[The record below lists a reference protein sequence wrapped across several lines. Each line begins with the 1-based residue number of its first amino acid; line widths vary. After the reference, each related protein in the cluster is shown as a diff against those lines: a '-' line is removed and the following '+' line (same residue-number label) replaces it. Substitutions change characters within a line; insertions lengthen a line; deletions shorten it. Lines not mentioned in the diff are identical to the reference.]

1 MIFIHNSF
9 LGEMGLVDL
18 MKHLETKDPPKQL
31 LSSVDLEGIVQL
43 IKDKKATN
51 IITMAGAGISTC
63 KKFSVQKLSKLFT
76 HRLQC
81 PCNSFTSL

>member
-76 HRLQC
+76 HSLQC

>member
-1 MIFIHNSF
+1 
-9 LGEMGLVDL
+9 MGLVDL

-63 KKFSVQKLSKLFT
+63 RKFSVQNLSKLFT
-76 HRLQC
+76 HSLQC